1 MPNASLTRPP
11 TPDRPGVGPV
21 GHPVAMSV
29 DAHPLLRH
37 VPLARQFVKFGLV
50 GVSNTLLTLVTY
62 TVLVKVFGVWYLLA
76 SAIGFAVGA
85 TNGYLL
91 NRAWTF
97 RGHEG
102 GRGTA
107 ARWVV
112 VQGVGLLLNL
122 GLVYL
127 FVSRAGLDKL
137 LGQVCAT
144 AIVTVVTFF
153 VNRRWTF
160 RAHVVAVAS

>member
-1 MPNASLTRPP
+1 MPNAPLTRSDADPRA
-11 TPDRPGVGPV
+11 TSGPV
-21 GHPVAMSV
+21 GHAVAMSV

-50 GVSNTLLTLVTY
+50 GVSNTLLTLVVY

-91 NRAWTF
+91 NRSWTF
-97 RGHEG
+97 RGHDG

-107 ARWVV
+107 VRW
-112 VQGVGLLLNL
+112 
-122 GLVYL
+122 
-127 FVSRAGLDKL
+127 
-137 LGQVCAT
+137 
-144 AIVTVVTFF
+144 
-153 VNRRWTF
+153 
-160 RAHVVAVAS
+160 